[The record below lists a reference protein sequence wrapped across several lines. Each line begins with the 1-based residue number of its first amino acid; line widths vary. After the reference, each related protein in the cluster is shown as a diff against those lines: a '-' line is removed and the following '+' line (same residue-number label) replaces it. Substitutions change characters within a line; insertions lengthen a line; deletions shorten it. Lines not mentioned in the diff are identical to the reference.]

1 MPWPSFMI
9 ANAVGAAAWVA
20 IDSFGAY
27 LFGEEL
33 TRVATPVAI
42 VLGLVIAV
50 ILIAAGILVAR
61 HEQQLAAEAE
71 RALPGPLR

>member
-1 MPWPSFMI
+1 
-9 ANAVGAAAWVA
+9 
-20 IDSFGAY
+20 
-27 LFGEEL
+27 
-33 TRVATPVAI
+33 VAI